1 MSKFFQPR
9 IWYLFAFLACAGLL
23 AFGYYKQY
31 VDFAEPCP
39 LCILQRLCFIWIG
52 CVGLVAAIHGPGKAG
67 QWIYGILMMTGS
79 GIGVT
84 LAGRQVWLQSLPPDQ
99 VPDCGMGLN
108 YMLDTMPVFD
118 ALREAFY
125 GSGECA
131 DVLWTILG
139 ISIPGWAFIW
149 FAIFTAGTIGIL
161 VFSKKPR

>member
-67 QWIYGILMMTGS
+67 QWIYL
-79 GIGVT
+79 
-84 LAGRQVWLQSLPPDQ
+84 SL
-99 VPDCGMGLN
+99 
-108 YMLDTMPVFD
+108 
-118 ALREAFY
+118 
-125 GSGECA
+125 
-131 DVLWTILG
+131 IH
-139 ISIPGWAFIW
+139 ISEP
-149 FAIFTAGTIGIL
+149 TRP
-161 VFSKKPR
+161 SP